1 MFPFAKAGAASPTP
15 AASVSADA
23 LGAQSTGAS
32 APLGVYVHF
41 PWCVRK
47 CPYCDFLSL
56 AIDPSDIP
64 HDAYLERVLRE
75 LDARSQE
82 VSGERRLRSVFIGG
96 GTPSLWKPAAI
107 GKLLDA
113 IVRRFAVDSALEIT
127 AECNPSSFDRER
139 AQALAKAGVNRV
151 SIGVQSLDPERL
163 AFLGRWHSPEQA
175 LAALRAALDSEL
187 ARVSADL
194 IYGVHGQTPA
204 AAVSEAVSVAQA
216 GVTHLSAYTLTIEK
230 GTQFG
235 ARAQKG
241 TLPLLPEDTVAE
253 SFLEVH
259 SALAA
264 EGFEHYEISN
274 FARGG
279 DYAAHNLGYWRG
291 DEYLGLGAG
300 AWGTLVTA
308 DGRVRYRN
316 TPSPERYLNTSLTFG
331 PLATDHARGLVQQ
344 LEPIDGET
352 ALRERLLL
360 GLRLG
365 RGVDL
370 GAMAAELGVE
380 AWPRE
385 RRRAA
390 DRLIARGRLVEVGT
404 TLTIPPS
411 QWLLADDT
419 IASLL

>member
-1 MFPFAKAGAASPTP
+1 MFPFAKVAA
-15 AASVSADA
+15 A
-23 LGAQSTGAS
+23 LPSYPGPRATGAS
-32 APLGVYVHF
+32 APLGIYIHF

-56 AIDPSDIP
+56 AIDPNDIP
-64 HDAYLERVLRE
+64 HEAYLDRVLAELEARSRE
-75 LDARSQE
+75 LDGSRQ
-82 VSGERRLRSVFIGG
+82 LRSVFIGG

-113 IVRRFAVDSALEIT
+113 IVGRFSSDASLEVT
-127 AECNPSSFDRER
+127 AECNPSSFDRTR
-139 AQALAKAGVNRV
+139 ARALAQAGVNRV

-163 AFLGRWHSPEQA
+163 SFLGRWHSPDQG
-175 LAALRAALDSEL
+175 LASVRAALDSDI

-194 IYGVHGQTPA
+194 IYGVHGQPPE
-204 AAVSEAVSVAQA
+204 AAVSEAITVART

-253 SFLEVH
+253 SFLQVH
-259 SALAA
+259 AALAA

-274 FARGG
+274 FARDGA
-279 DYAAHNLGYWRG
+279 YAVHNIGYWQG

-300 AWGTLVTA
+300 AWGTLVTPN
-308 DGRVRYRN
+308 GRVRYRN
-316 TPSPERYLNTSLTFG
+316 TPSPERYLDPNLAFG
-331 PLATDHARGLVQQ
+331 PLATDHERNLVQQ

-360 GLRLG
+360 GLRLS
-365 RGVDL
+365 RGVDI

-380 AWPRE
+380 AWPRA

-390 DRLIARGRLVEVGT
+390 DRLIARGRLVEAGT
-404 TLTIPPS
+404 TLTIPAS

>member
-1 MFPFAKAGAASPTP
+1 MFPFAKVDAAPRSNPEAP
-15 AASVSADA
+15 YP
-23 LGAQSTGAS
+23 GAQATGAS
-32 APLGVYVHF
+32 APLGIYVHF

-56 AIDPSDIP
+56 AIDPADIP
-64 HDAYLERVLRE
+64 HDAYLERVLCE
-75 LDARSQE
+75 LEARSE
-82 VSGERRLRSVFIGG
+82 EISGDRTRALRSVFIGG

-107 GKLLDA
+107 GRLLDA
-113 IVRRFAVDSALEIT
+113 IVRRFPTDPALEVT
-127 AECNPSSFDRER
+127 AECNPSSFDRTR

-163 AFLGRWHSPEQA
+163 SFLGRWHSPEQG
-175 LAALRAALDSEL
+175 LAAVRAALDSDIP
-187 ARVSADL
+187 RVSADL
-194 IYGVHGQTPA
+194 IYGVHGQPPE
-204 AAVSEAVSVAQA
+204 AAVDEAVTVART

-253 SFLEVH
+253 SFLQVH
-259 SALAA
+259 AALAA

-274 FARGG
+274 FARG
-279 DYAAHNLGYWRG
+279 DHYAVHNIGYWRG

-300 AWGTLVTA
+300 AWGTVVTPQ
-308 DGRVRYRN
+308 GRVRYRN
-316 TPSPERYLNTSLTFG
+316 TPSPERYLDANAAFG
-331 PLATDHARGLVQQ
+331 PLASDHERGLVQQ
-344 LEPIDGET
+344 LEPIDAET

-360 GLRLG
+360 GLRL
-365 RGVDL
+365 RTGVDL
-370 GAMAAELGVE
+370 GGMAAELGVE
-380 AWPRE
+380 AWPRD

-390 DRLIARGRLVEVGT
+390 DRLIARGRLVEAGT
-404 TLTIPPS
+404 TLTIPAS

>member
-1 MFPFAKAGAASPTP
+1 M
-15 AASVSADA
+15 SAHT
-23 LGAQSTGAS
+23 TGAS
-32 APLGVYVHF
+32 APLGIYVHF

-56 AIDPSDIP
+56 AIDPAHIP
-64 HDAYLERVLRE
+64 HDAYLERVLVE
-75 LDARSQE
+75 LDARSDE
-82 VSGERRLRSVFIGG
+82 VIGERRLRSVFIGG
-96 GTPSLWKPAAI
+96 GTPSLWDPAAI
-107 GKLLDA
+107 GRLLEA
-113 IVRRFAVDSALEIT
+113 IVRRFPSDPELEIT
-127 AECNPSSFDRER
+127 AECNPSSFDAAR

-151 SIGVQSLDPERL
+151 SIGVQSLDSERL
-163 AFLGRWHSPEQA
+163 GFLGRWHSPDEG
-175 LAALRAALDSEL
+175 LAAVRAALDSEI

-204 AAVSEAVSVAQA
+204 AAVAEAVRVART

-241 TLPLLPEDTVAE
+241 TLPLLPDDTVAE

-259 SALAA
+259 AALAD

-279 DYAAHNLGYWRG
+279 HYAAHNIGYWQG

-308 DGRVRYRN
+308 QGRVRYRN
-316 TPSPERYLNTSLTFG
+316 TPSPERYLDTSVAFG
-331 PLATDHARGLVQQ
+331 PLATDHERGLVQQ
-344 LEPIDGET
+344 LEPIDAET

-365 RGVDL
+365 RGVDI
-370 GAMAAELGVE
+370 GAMAAELGVD

-390 DRLIARGRLVEVGT
+390 DRLIARGRLLEVGT

>member
-1 MFPFAKAGAASPTP
+1 
-15 AASVSADA
+15 
-23 LGAQSTGAS
+23 
-32 APLGVYVHF
+32 
-41 PWCVRK
+41 
-47 CPYCDFLSL
+47 
-56 AIDPSDIP
+56 
-64 HDAYLERVLRE
+64 VLVE
-75 LDARSQE
+75 LDARSNE
-82 VSGERRLRSVFIGG
+82 ISGDRRLRSVFIGG

-107 GKLLDA
+107 GRLLDA
-113 IVRRFAVDSALEIT
+113 IVRRFPTDPALEIT
-127 AECNPSSFDRER
+127 AECNPSSFDAAR

-151 SIGVQSLDPERL
+151 SIGVQSLDTERL
-163 AFLGRWHSPEQA
+163 AFLGRWHSPDEG
-175 LAALRAALDSEL
+175 LAAVRAALDSEI

-194 IYGVHGQTPA
+194 IYGVHGQSPA
-204 AAVSEAVSVAQA
+204 AAVAEAVSVART

-241 TLPLLPEDTVAE
+241 SLPLLPEDTVAE

-259 SALAA
+259 AALAA

-274 FARGG
+274 FARGSH
-279 DYAAHNLGYWRG
+279 YAVHNIGYWQG

-300 AWGTLVTA
+300 AWGTLVTPR
-308 DGRVRYRN
+308 GRVRYRN
-316 TPSPERYLNTSLTFG
+316 TPSPERYLDTSLAFG
-331 PLATDHARGLVQQ
+331 LLAADHERGLVQQ
-344 LEPIDGET
+344 LEPIDAET

-360 GLRLG
+360 GLRLR
-365 RGVDL
+365 RGIDL

-380 AWPRE
+380 AWPRQ

-390 DRLIARGRLVEVGT
+390 DRLIARGRLVEAGT